1 MKAFKYFLFSTVSVG
16 IAVIFVVFSLQN
28 AQQIQLHLFTYSSP
42 LFAISGYL
50 MITFFMGMVFSGL
63 LFALGLL
70 KMKSSKMSLQ
80 KQIKKYE
87 REISQLRNQP
97 LDDIPQSASVEVAK
111 LVDDE
116 PTAPPHYL
124 QSP

>member
-1 MKAFKYFLFSTVSVG
+1 
-16 IAVIFVVFSLQN
+16 
-28 AQQIQLHLFTYSSP
+28 
-42 LFAISGYL
+42 